1 MKNTEL
7 SKATS
12 FAVLHYG
19 KVLTNDQLYD
29 RCDEMATI
37 VRVKIMS
44 YQDNVYY
51 VKKVDGNVEEFKKV
65 GVVG

>member
-7 SKATS
+7 SKATC
-12 FAVLHYG
+12 FAILHYG

-29 RCDEMATI
+29 LYDEMADI

-44 YQDNVYY
+44 YQGNVYY
-51 VKKVDGNVEEFKKV
+51 VKKVNGEIVEFKKV